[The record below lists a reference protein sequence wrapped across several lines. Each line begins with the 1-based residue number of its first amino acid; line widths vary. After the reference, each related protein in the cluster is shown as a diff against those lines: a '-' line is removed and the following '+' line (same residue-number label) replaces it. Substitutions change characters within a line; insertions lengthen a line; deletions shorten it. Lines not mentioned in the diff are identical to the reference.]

1 MFNKKK
7 QVTEEEILQLYKLGY
22 LRCNEMYRFKKPNQ
36 PINIGVFTIYI
47 VGNGEFILDYIQNSH
62 IYNSEE
68 EAIKENLDKLK
79 FAIKQCGLVS
89 IVKAMLSVPMTL
101 EMRIKLVEEV
111 LESKGAKFY
120 E

>member
-7 QVTEEEILQLYKLGY
+7 KISDEEILQLYNLGY

-47 VGNGEFILDYIQNSH
+47 VGNGEFLLDYIQNSH

-68 EAIKENLDKLK
+68 EIIKGNLDKLK
-79 FAIKQCGLVS
+79 FAIKQCGFIS
-89 IVKAMLSVPMTL
+89 IVKAILSVPMTL
-101 EMRIKLVEEV
+101 EMRKKLAEEV
-111 LESKGAKFY
+111 WKSKGVKFY